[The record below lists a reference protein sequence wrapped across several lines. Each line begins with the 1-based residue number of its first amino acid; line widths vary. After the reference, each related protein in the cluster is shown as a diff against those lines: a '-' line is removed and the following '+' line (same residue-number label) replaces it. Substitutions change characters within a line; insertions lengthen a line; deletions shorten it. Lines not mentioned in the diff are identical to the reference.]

1 MKILKYLIIVLLF
14 PVLLSAQNKTGSVIF
29 LHPDGASLSHWSAM
43 RTLYYG
49 PDAIC
54 GWDKLPNIG
63 LYREHC
69 QDNLSPESTSG
80 ATMHSYGV
88 KVKKSSYGLN
98 GTDTIVSLSGKKMSV
113 MHEAINKGIKTGLIN
128 SGSIIEPGTG
138 VFVSSV
144 VSRKNYAE
152 ITKQI
157 MESGVDVILS
167 GGEEWFLPMGVKGR
181 HTSGKREDGL
191 DLISYAKQ
199 KGYYVVYNRDELMAV
214 PQSTEKLLGIFSE
227 GHTFN
232 DKPEEELK
240 EKNLPL
246 YKDGA
251 PSLVEMTQTA
261 VNILS
266 KNNNQYFLVIEEE
279 GSDNF
284 SNSNNSQGAL
294 LSLKRADDTIEYI
307 LGLISKNPDLML
319 ITASDSNAGGLS
331 LMGIPEEELV
341 PDSKLPERMSN
352 GSPIDGRDG
361 TASMPFYS
369 APDKEGKSFPF
380 AICWSTYYDVSGGV
394 VCRAAGLNAGLVNGV
409 VDNTDVYR
417 FMYFTLFNKLL
428 EKK

>member
-1 MKILKYLIIVLLF
+1 MKILKYFIICLLF
-14 PVLLSAQNKTGSVIF
+14 PVLLSAQNQTGSVIF

-43 RTLYYG
+43 RTFYFG

-54 GWDKLPNIG
+54 GWDKIPNIG

-88 KVKKSSYGLN
+88 KVKKSSYGMN
-98 GTDTIVSLSGKKMSV
+98 GTDTISSLSGKKMSI
-113 MHEAINKGIKTGLIN
+113 MHEALAKGIKTGLIN

-138 VFVSSV
+138 AFVTKV
-144 VSRKNYAE
+144 GSRKNYEE

-167 GGEEWFLPMGVKGR
+167 GGEEWFLPKGVKGR

-199 KGYYVVYNRDELMAV
+199 KGYYVVYNRDELMTL
-214 PQSTEKLLGIFSE
+214 PITTEKLLGIFSE

-232 DKPEEELK
+232 DKTEEELK

-246 YKDGA
+246 YKEGA
-251 PSLVEMTQTA
+251 PTLLEMTKAA
-261 VNILS
+261 VKILS
-266 KNNNQYFLVIEEE
+266 KDNKQYFLVVEEE

-284 SNSNNSQGAL
+284 SNANNSQGTL
-294 LSLKRADDTIEYI
+294 LSLKRADDVIEFI
-307 LGLISKNPDLML
+307 LELISNNPELML
-319 ITASDSNAGGLS
+319 ITASDSNAGGLT
-331 LMGIPEEELV
+331 LMGIPEEEIV
-341 PDSKLPERMSN
+341 PDSVLPERMTN

-361 TASMPFYS
+361 TGSLPFNS

-380 AICWSTYYDVSGGV
+380 VISWSSYYDVSGGV
-394 VCRAAGLNAGLVNGV
+394 VCKAAGFNAELINGV
-409 VDNTDVYR
+409 VDNTDIYR
-417 FMYFTLFNKLL
+417 FMYCTLFNKLL
-428 EKK
+428 DKK

>member
-1 MKILKYLIIVLLF
+1 MKMIKYLIICLLL

-69 QDNLSPESTSG
+69 QDNLTPESNSG

-88 KVKKSSYGLN
+88 KVKKSSYGMN
-98 GTDTIVSLSGKKMSV
+98 GTDTIVSLSGTKMSI

-128 SGSIIEPGTG
+128 SGSIIEPGIG
-138 VFVSSV
+138 AFVSRV
-144 VSRKNYAE
+144 GSRKNYAD

-157 MESGVDVILS
+157 MESSVDVILS
-167 GGEEWFLPMGVKGR
+167 GGEEWFLPKGVKGR

-191 DLISYAKQ
+191 DLISYAEQ
-199 KGYYVVYNRDELMAV
+199 KGYYVVYNRNELEAV
-214 PQSTEKLLGIFSE
+214 PESTEKLLGIFSE

-232 DKPEEELK
+232 DKTEEELK

-246 YKDGA
+246 YKGGA
-251 PSLVEMTQTA
+251 PTLLEMTKAA
-261 VNILS
+261 VKILS
-266 KNNNQYFLVIEEE
+266 KNNGQYFLVVEEE

-284 SNSNNSQGAL
+284 SNANNSQGAL
-294 LSLKRADDTIEYI
+294 LSLKRADDVIEYI
-307 LGLISKNPDLML
+307 LELISKSPDLML
-319 ITASDSNAGGLS
+319 ITASDSNAGGLT
-331 LMGIPEEELV
+331 LMGIPEEEIV
-341 PDSKLPERMSN
+341 PESKIPERMTD
-352 GSPIDGRDG
+352 GAPIDGSDG
-361 TASMPFYS
+361 TESPPFYS
-369 APDKEGKSFPF
+369 APDKEGRSFPF
-380 AICWSTYYDVSGGV
+380 VISWSSFYDVSGGV
-394 VCRAAGLNAGLVNGV
+394 VCKAAGLNSELLNGV
-409 VDNTDVYR
+409 VDNTDIYR
-417 FMYFTLFNKLL
+417 FMYFTLFNMLL

>member
-1 MKILKYLIIVLLF
+1 MKILKYLFICLLF

-43 RTLYYG
+43 RTFYYG

-54 GWDKLPNIG
+54 GWDKIPNIG

-69 QDNLSPESTSG
+69 EDNLSPESTSG
-80 ATMHSYGV
+80 ATMHAYGV

-98 GTDTIVSLSGKKMSV
+98 YTDTIVARSGKKMSI
-113 MHEAINKGIKTGLIN
+113 MHEAISKGIKTGLIN

-138 VFVSSV
+138 AFVASV

-167 GGEEWFLPMGVKGR
+167 GGEEWFLPKGVNGR
-181 HTSGKREDGL
+181 HTSGMREDGL
-191 DLISYAKQ
+191 NLISYAKQ
-199 KGYYVVYNRDELMAV
+199 LGYHVVYNSDELMTI
-214 PQSTEKLLGIFSE
+214 PETTEKLLGVFSE

-240 EKNLPL
+240 KKNLPL
-246 YKDGA
+246 YKDGV
-251 PSLVEMTQTA
+251 PTILEMTKAA
-261 VNILS
+261 VKILS
-266 KNNNQYFLVIEEE
+266 KDNKQYFLVVEEE

-284 SNSNNSQGAL
+284 SNANNSQGAL

-307 LGLISKNPDLML
+307 LKLISENKDLML
-319 ITASDSNAGGLS
+319 ITASDSNAGGLT
-331 LMGIPEEELV
+331 LMGIPEEEIV
-341 PDSKLPERMSN
+341 PESKIPERMTD
-352 GSPIDGRDG
+352 GAPIDGSDG
-361 TASMPFYS
+361 TGSSPFYS
-369 APDKEGKSFPF
+369 APDKEGRSFPF
-380 AICWSTYYDVSGGV
+380 VISWSSYYDVSGGV
-394 VCRAAGLNAGLVNGV
+394 VCKATGLNSELINGV
-409 VDNTDVYR
+409 VDNTDIYR
-417 FMYFTLFNKLL
+417 FMYFTLFNMLL

>member
-1 MKILKYLIIVLLF
+1 MKIIKYFIIYLLF

-88 KVKKSSYGLN
+88 KVKKSSYELN

-167 GGEEWFLPMGVKGR
+167 GGEEWFLPMGIKGR
-181 HTSGKREDGL
+181 HTSGKRCG
-191 DLISYAKQ
+191 
-199 KGYYVVYNRDELMAV
+199 
-214 PQSTEKLLGIFSE
+214 F
-227 GHTFN
+227 HH
-232 DKPEEELK
+232 
-240 EKNLPL
+240 
-246 YKDGA
+246 
-251 PSLVEMTQTA
+251 
-261 VNILS
+261 S
-266 KNNNQYFLVIEEE
+266 K
-279 GSDNF
+279 
-284 SNSNNSQGAL
+284 A
-294 LSLKRADDTIEYI
+294 
-307 LGLISKNPDLML
+307 
-319 ITASDSNAGGLS
+319 
-331 LMGIPEEELV
+331 
-341 PDSKLPERMSN
+341 
-352 GSPIDGRDG
+352 
-361 TASMPFYS
+361 
-369 APDKEGKSFPF
+369 
-380 AICWSTYYDVSGGV
+380 
-394 VCRAAGLNAGLVNGV
+394 
-409 VDNTDVYR
+409 
-417 FMYFTLFNKLL
+417 
-428 EKK
+428 

>member
-1 MKILKYLIIVLLF
+1 MKIIKYFIIYLLF

-167 GGEEWFLPMGVKGR
+167 GGEEWFLPMGIKGR